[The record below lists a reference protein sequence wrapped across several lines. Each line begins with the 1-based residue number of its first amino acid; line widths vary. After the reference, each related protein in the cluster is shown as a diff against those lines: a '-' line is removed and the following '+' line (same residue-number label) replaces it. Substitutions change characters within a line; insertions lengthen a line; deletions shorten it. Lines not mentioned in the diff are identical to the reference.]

1 MVFGR
6 KKAAV
11 ETREKPQPP
20 NVEEILEDL
29 REAGAEDPVF
39 ALNPS
44 LQSENSESDIEKEV
58 KQNYSDVTEYL
69 NKEKKILELRRK
81 ISTGF
86 NTLESSQK
94 DLEKISVEVA
104 TSLENIRQDREKSQ
118 ESEAEVAI
126 PANESAESES
136 EEDLC

>member
-11 ETREKPQPP
+11 ETIEKPQPP

-39 ALNPS
+39 TLNPS

-69 NKEKKILELRRK
+69 NKEKKIIELRKK

-86 NTLESSQK
+86 ITLEASQK

-118 ESEAEVAI
+118 ESEVAI
-126 PANESAESES
+126 PTNESAESES